1 MANLARI
8 ANIAKIPRGFTKPRA
23 PAIARQSHSA
33 NAGNLG
39 NLGNFGNIYILYFP
53 MSSGSRLS
61 SHFWR
66 RSESPF
72 SGARSTVLA

>member
-33 NAGNLG
+33 NAG